1 MRKTSIVTLVS
12 VFFALTLVVI
22 NIAFVVEYHRQVSD
36 RQFFTFQRFMM
47 AMKVSH
53 EQMNDTEGMFVKLG
67 VRISDTEKN
76 ILRQKGQKLL
86 EDPFSE
92 MILYEGK
99 LYFIPQK
106 PPFPSMPPP
115 PLPPPNDMNMF
126 MDKGFFAHNPPPEMK
141 RLPVLEDTEAFSF
154 YRLWILGG
162 VINVLLL
169 LFFGIVLRKL
179 LHLRSLKSAIR
190 TFGNTKKFQVIEVD
204 SEDELGEIASEF
216 NVAMEK
222 IHLLKEART
231 LFLRN
236 ILHELKTPIMKG
248 KILSDTLED
257 IKQKPQLE
265 RIFERLETLL
275 GEMVKVEKLSSNEW
289 ILEAKEYRLVDVL
302 DHAMDLLLLSDTKR
316 IHISSQEM
324 APLVKVDFELFAT
337 AIKNLLDNAFKH
349 STDGIEVD
357 LCNDSISI
365 SSIGDKIPPE
375 RLDFSRAFNRVVE
388 GSSSGLGLGLYI
400 ANAIIT
406 KHGFELSYL
415 HVEGQNYFTIHFV
428 SNSLHVK

>member
-12 VFFALTLVVI
+12 IFFALTLVVI
-22 NIAFVVEYHRQVSD
+22 NLAFAFEYKRQMSD
-36 RQFFTFQRFMM
+36 LHFFTFQRFIM
-47 AMKVSH
+47 ATKTMLH
-53 EQMNDTEGMFVKLG
+53 NDSDQEGTFLKLG
-67 VRISDTEKN
+67 IRISNQDKDTLLN
-76 ILRQKGQKLL
+76 KGEKLL

-92 MILYEGK
+92 MIQYHDK
-99 LYFIPQK
+99 LYFVHQN
-106 PPFPSMPPP
+106 PPP
-115 PLPPPNDMNMF
+115 PMIMPMMRDDRFPPPPFDIHNDAM
-126 MDKGFFAHNPPPEMK
+126 GEM
-141 RLPVLEDTEAFSF
+141 PTVLENIEEISL

-162 VINVLLL
+162 VINALLL

-179 LHLRSLKSAIR
+179 LRLRSLKSAIR
-190 TFGNTKKFQVIEVD
+190 TFGDTKKFQVIEVD

-216 NVAMEK
+216 NVAMQK

-248 KILSDTLED
+248 KILSNSLEN
-257 IKQKPQLE
+257 IKQQPQLE

-316 IHISSQEM
+316 IHIPPQEM
-324 APLVKVDFELFAT
+324 APLVIVDFELFAT
-337 AIKNLLDNAFKH
+337 ALKNVLDNALKH
-349 STDGIEVD
+349 STDGVEVD
-357 LCNDSISI
+357 MCSNSISI
-365 SSIGDKIPPE
+365 SSFGEKIPQE
-375 RLDFSRAFNRVVE
+375 RLDFSRAFNRTVE

-400 ANAIIT
+400 ANAIVE
-406 KHGFELSYL
+406 KHGFRLSYL
-415 HVEGQNYFTIHFV
+415 HVEGQNYFTIHF
-428 SNSLHVK
+428 SPHALHVN

>member
-1 MRKTSIVTLVS
+1 MLIRKLSIVTLIS
-12 VFFALTLVVI
+12 IFFALTLVVI
-22 NIAFVVEYHRQVSD
+22 NIAFVIEYKRQISD
-36 RQFFTFQRFMM
+36 LQFFTFQRFMM
-47 AMKVSH
+47 AVKITFH
-53 EQMNDTEGMFVKLG
+53 NDADQEAMLANLG
-67 VRISDTEKN
+67 VRISTQDKHLLLKE
-76 ILRQKGQKLL
+76 GVKLL

-92 MILYEGK
+92 MLMYEQK
-99 LYFIPQK
+99 LYFVHRDPPPPPPPPPSMGLHEGFP
-106 PPFPSMPPP
+106 PPFPMKK
-115 PLPPPNDMNMF
+115 MNE
-126 MDKGFFAHNPPPEMK
+126 P
-141 RLPVLEDTEAFSF
+141 PVLENIEAFSL

-162 VINVLLL
+162 VINALLL

-179 LHLRSLKSAIR
+179 LRLRNLKSAIR
-190 TFGNTKKFQVIEVD
+190 TFGDTKRFQAIGVE

-216 NVAMEK
+216 NLAMEK

-248 KILSDTLED
+248 KILSNSLENA
-257 IKQKPQLE
+257 KQQTQLE

-302 DHAMDLLLLSDTKR
+302 DHAMDLLLLGDTKR
-316 IHISSQEM
+316 IHIPPQEM

-337 AIKNLLDNAFKH
+337 AIKNLLDNALKH
-349 STDGIEVD
+349 TSERVEVD
-357 LCNDSISI
+357 ICADSISVC
-365 SSIGDKIPPE
+365 SYGEKIPKE
-375 RLDFSRAFNRVVE
+375 RLDFSRAFNRTVE

-400 ANAIIT
+400 ANAIVA

-415 HVEGQNYFTIHFV
+415 HVEGQNYFTIHFRQKEV
-428 SNSLHVK
+428 EKNSPR